1 MRYKIVFAKKAK
13 KELQAIDIVWQ
24 VRIVKKLELL
34 SENYSFLAKSTKKL
48 MGREENYR
56 LRVGK
61 YRVIFRK
68 EKKILLILVLRI
80 AHRRDV
86 YRL

>member
-13 KELQAIDIVWQ
+13 KELQAIDFVWQ
-24 VRIVKKLELL
+24 VRIVKKLEML
-34 SENYSFLAKSTKKL
+34 SENYSSLAKSIKKL

-68 EKKILLILVLRI
+68 ERGLVLILVLRI
-80 AHRRDV
+80 VHRRDV
-86 YRL
+86 YRF